1 MKLQD
6 VIQLVENPPE
16 NVAEITWELNS
27 TVEDRGLEFL
37 GNLSVDER
45 AMFHSLILSSIQTSF
60 EMRLEGTGEAIG
72 RALDTSVMKRI
83 LEIAIKMSIGYALN
97 ELEK

>member
-37 GNLSVDER
+37 GNLSNAEQTYF
-45 AMFHSLILSSIQTSF
+45 MLYLIWPMGGSIIPF
-60 EMRLEGTGEAIG
+60 CIYF
-72 RALDTSVMKRI
+72 ALFTKPRFVNNKRM
-83 LEIAIKMSIGYALN
+83 EP
-97 ELEK
+97 